1 MAFEW
6 SNPFSGFSLGGLNS
20 GLQGLGLPAGVANSI
35 TGGLGSVGGQI
46 SAAGSAL
53 VTNIQMIGAITTA
66 VGLARIAPNK
76 QVSIDGKPAMHQLSF
91 LGFIKDMLNTVK
103 KVIGAIPNLPKD
115 AIAIVIAFAANIEKL
130 LSHHASPGNSIVPIT
145 NVHDVYI
152 NTATAAT
159 YNFLAIPL
167 QTSIGRC
174 EYYGST
180 ATTTLLSPGAVDHWN
195 RVDIEELKTYWTST
209 VQLNMLGSTVTN
221 QNYYFMLN
229 YALAFTNALCD
240 TGPADGIMSLSQI
253 IEATSP
259 PTTFKTSNG
268 SILTAT
274 VETLAGTLYSEH
286 YVTSATNSIY
296 HLVRAAENTT
306 TTISYLT
313 TLKTNTDNAV
323 TDLMNRIIEDQY
335 NQANFMA
342 NGSNLS
348 AILGAANKLANI
360 QSLSPGAAAELY
372 KKTIHPDVLDAVV
385 GVTHLINLTSSD
397 PNVQAAAYAAISTS
411 TYVTTSTV
419 A

>member
-1 MAFEW
+1 MAFE
-6 SNPFSGFSLGGLNS
+6 SFSLANLNS
-20 GLQGLGLPAGVANSI
+20 GLQSIGLSPETSYYI
-35 TGGLGSVGGQI
+35 TGTLGQAGGAIASVG
-46 SAAGSAL
+46 SYL
-53 VTNIQMIGAITTA
+53 VTNIQMIGAITTFI
-66 VGLARIAPNK
+66 GLARIAPNK
-76 QVSIDGKPAMHQLSF
+76 LVSIDGRPAMHQLSF

-103 KVIGAIPNLPKD
+103 KVIGAIPKLPKD
-115 AIAIVIAFAANIEKL
+115 AIAIVTAFAANLAKL
-130 LSHHASPGNSIVPIT
+130 LEHHSSPGNSIVPIT
-145 NVHDVYI
+145 SIHDVYI
-152 NTATAAT
+152 NTATASA
-159 YNFLAIPL
+159 YNFLDIPL
-167 QTSIGRC
+167 RTARGRC

-180 ATTTLLSPGAVDHWN
+180 ATTTLLSPNAVDHWN
-195 RVDIEELKTYWTST
+195 RPDIDDLKTYWTST
-209 VQLNMLGSTVTN
+209 VQLSLLGSTVTN

-240 TGPADGIMSLSQI
+240 TGPSDGIMTLSQI

-274 VETLAGTLYSEH
+274 VETLAGTLYDEH
-286 YVTSATNSIY
+286 YVTSATTSIY
-296 HLVRAAENTT
+296 NLVRAAENTT

-313 TLKTNTDNAV
+313 TLKTNTDNAF

-335 NQANFMA
+335 NQANLMS

-348 AILGAANKLANI
+348 AILGAANKLASI

-397 PNVQAAAYAAISTS
+397 PAVQAAAYAAISTS